1 MSKDITNPNGSAVVI
16 SYDSVEIHL
25 ARGYFFQIGKGKNKH
40 EAIKNAIGYLNGM
53 RDRLVEDGMRDR
65 LVDEMNS
72 EKVTCGKCEHW
83 ERIQSTDGEG
93 LCSPILPCWVKSIL
107 LCVNENLRKLPECSK
122 NSNRAEKCDCFL
134 LRAVG
139 EK

>member
-40 EAIKNAIGYLNGM
+40 EAIKNAIGYL
-53 RDRLVEDGMRDR
+53 DGMRDS
-65 LVDEMNS
+65 LVNEMDL
-72 EKVTCGKCEHW
+72 EKVACGKCRNW
-83 ERIQSTDGEG
+83 GPIPGTDGNG
-93 LCSPILPCWVKSIL
+93 ACHQILPRWVHEYFDCHDSNIRMYSKRWKSD
-107 LCVNENLRKLPECSK
+107 SD
-122 NSNRAEKCDCFL
+122 SDTCDCFS
-134 LRAVG
+134 LRESG